1 MKYDYIFVVLCYR
14 NTTDIISFLISAS
27 SLDDIYKVIL
37 VNSYYDE
44 VSKSEFEN
52 IARRNNC
59 DFLNVPNRGYGAG
72 NNRGIEYAAA
82 NYEFDFLV
90 ICNPDIELKS
100 FPKKLI
106 CGMQNCIIAPEI
118 KKLNGKHQN
127 PHYSV
132 RMPFVEWIEYMG
144 FKKNYKLCIY
154 IGIGITKIRNRIKLV
169 KRESCKSQIDRIYAA
184 HGSCVLIGKEVL
196 DKCGEIYDENMF
208 LFAEENH
215 LAQLA
220 KKNGIYTYMIPG
232 LKVVHKEDGS
242 VNYINKEVP
251 QHLKKS
257 YIYYYEK
264 WIKKKI

>member
-14 NTTDIISFLISAS
+14 NTTDIITFLNSTG
-27 SLDDIYKVIL
+27 SLEDIYKVIL
-37 VNSYYDE
+37 INSYYDA
-44 VSKSEFEN
+44 VSKCEFEN
-52 IARRNNC
+52 IAGHYNC
-59 DFLNVPNRGYGAG
+59 DFINVPNRGYGAG
-72 NNRGIEYAAA
+72 NNRGIEYATT

-100 FPKKLI
+100 FSKKQL
-106 CGMQNCIIAPEI
+106 CGMENSIIAPEI

-127 PHYSV
+127 PLNS
-132 RMPFVEWIEYMG
+132 RRIAFVDWIEYVG
-144 FKKNYKLCIY
+144 FTKNCKLFIY
-154 IGIGITKIRNRIKLV
+154 IGIGINKISNGVMLATCKL
-169 KRESCKSQIDRIYAA
+169 RKSEIYRIYAA

-196 DKCGEIYDENMF
+196 AKCGEIYDENMF

-220 KKNGIYTYMIPG
+220 NKNGIYTYMIPS

-264 WIKKKI
+264 WIKKKV